1 MHPFTQSSSV
11 LNLYTYERIT
21 VYTCVRALMS
31 IMGRLGIER
40 GVVWIEKT
48 DGTGKDVCLAG
59 EVNKIEAV
67 L

>member
-1 MHPFTQSSSV
+1 MCLCTCA
-11 LNLYTYERIT
+11 YEHH
-21 VYTCVRALMS
+21 
-31 IMGRLGIER
+31 GELGGEGCCIDRNREK
-40 GVVWIEKT
+40 KT